1 MSRKKGGGR
10 KIGIER
16 EKAGEDEKERE
27 TIDKEKERFYL
38 YFRRDNGRKRN
49 IYIERVREK
58 QGQRRKEASEWERSE
73 MM

>member
-27 TIDKEKERFYL
+27 REKINKEKERDKVTEGFV
-38 YFRRDNGRKRN
+38 
-49 IYIERVREK
+49 YILRERMEERETYT
-58 QGQRRKEASEWERSE
+58 
-73 MM
+73 

>member
-27 TIDKEKERFYL
+27 REREREREKINKEKERDKVTGGFV
-38 YFRRDNGRKRN
+38 
-49 IYIERVREK
+49 YIVRE
-58 QGQRRKEASEWERSE
+58 RMEERE
-73 MM
+73 TYT